1 MKKIFLIMLIVCGCT
16 KAKEKVSDEV
26 TVSVLNECTA
36 TIYLYNNDT
45 GSLYS
50 KDIFDCEYVSV
61 LRIKVASGTY
71 TVKAETSFGKIVIK
85 TFTKSV
91 YAETLDIEF

>member
-1 MKKIFLIMLIVCGCT
+1 MLLICSCT

-26 TVSVLNECTA
+26 TVSVLNQCTA
-36 TIYLYNNDT
+36 TITFYDT
-45 GSLYS
+45 NGLQYT

-61 LRIKVASGTY
+61 LRIKVAPGTY
-71 TVKAETSFGKIVIK
+71 TVKAETLEGKSVTK

-91 YAETLDIEF
+91 YAGKLDIEF

>member
-1 MKKIFLIMLIVCGCT
+1 MKKLIVIMLLVCSCT

-26 TVSVLNECTA
+26 VITVLNQCTA
-36 TIYLYNNDT
+36 TIYFYDANGDQYT
-45 GSLYS
+45 

-61 LRIKVASGTY
+61 LRIKVAPGTY
-71 TVKAETSFGKIVIK
+71 TVKAETSQGKTVTK

>member
-1 MKKIFLIMLIVCGCT
+1 MKKLLVIMLLVCSCT

-26 TVSVLNECTA
+26 RVTVLNECTA
-36 TIYLYNNDT
+36 TITFYDT
-45 GSLYS
+45 TRHQYTKG
-50 KDIFDCEYVSV
+50 IFDCEYFSV
-61 LRIKVASGTY
+61 LRMKVAPGIY
-71 TVKAETSFGKIVIK
+71 TVKAVTLQGKTVTK

>member
-1 MKKIFLIMLIVCGCT
+1 MLLICSCT

-36 TIYLYNNDT
+36 TIYFYDT
-45 GSLYS
+45 NGHQYT

-61 LRIKVASGTY
+61 LRIKVAPGTY
-71 TVKAETSFGKIVIK
+71 TVKAETSREKALPKHLQKAFML
-85 TFTKSV
+85 
-91 YAETLDIEF
+91 ER

>member
-1 MKKIFLIMLIVCGCT
+1 MVIFCSCV

-26 TVSVLNECTA
+26 RVTVLNECTA
-36 TIYLYNNDT
+36 TITFYDT
-45 GSLYS
+45 NGHQYT

-61 LRIKVASGTY
+61 LRIKVAPGTY
-71 TVKAETSFGKIVIK
+71 TVKAETSQGKTVTK